1 MKLKLY
7 TLLLIV
13 AGFCSDVTAQFQK
26 LMDFNG
32 IETGSY
38 PYFAALYFDGIYLY
52 GSNTNSGLNGDGTIF
67 KILPDGT
74 GFTKLYDLLD
84 DVTGQSSQ
92 SSLISDGTYLYGTA
106 ADGGPNNHGTVY
118 RLKKD
123 GTEFTVLY
131 DFPGELTGL
140 DPEGG
145 LYFDG
150 TYLYGGTVNGGVY
163 GGGVLYKI
171 KPDGSDFNVV
181 FNFDCLPS
189 GCSLYGAVVS
199 DGVYLY
205 GMTVGGGS
213 GNLGT
218 AFRIK
223 PDGTDYLKLMDM
235 IDDPNGAWGYASF
248 VLDDGMLYGITNNGG
263 EDNRGTIFK
272 IATDGTGYQKLLD
285 FDDDN
290 GAQPL
295 GSLILVGTTLYG
307 MAELGGADYLG
318 TLYQLETDGSNFT
331 ILHEFDG
338 PETGGLPFGTLVF
351 VNGALFGM
359 TNSGGANE
367 QGVIFRYGE
376 MTESVQNMI
385 IETTAVAP
393 NPNAGQFHITM
404 SAKINADAPL
414 NIYNLIG
421 ELIYRG
427 NFENGD
433 ISIQNITP
441 GMYVYEIIAD
451 NKYTGSFIVE

>member
-1 MKLKLY
+1 
-7 TLLLIV
+7 
-13 AGFCSDVTAQFQK
+13 
-26 LMDFNG
+26 MDFNG
-32 IETGSY
+32 VETGSY
-38 PYFAALYFDGIYLY
+38 PYFAALLYDGTYLY

-131 DFPGELTGL
+131 DFPGELTGFY
-140 DPEGG
+140 PEGG

-150 TYLYGGTVNGGVY
+150 TYLYGGTVNGGVF

-171 KPDGSDFNVV
+171 RPDGTEFSIVLD
-181 FNFDCLPS
+181 FDCIVS

-199 DGVYLY
+199 DGTYFY
-205 GMTVGGGS
+205 GMTRGGGTD
-213 GNLGT
+213 GLGT
-218 AFRIK
+218 VFKIK
-223 PDGTDYLKLMDM
+223 PDGTDFIKLMDM

-272 IATDGTGYQKLLD
+272 IATDGSNYQKLVD
-285 FDDDN
+285 FDNDN

-307 MAELGGADYLG
+307 MAELGGDDYLG
-318 TLYQLETDGSNFT
+318 TLYQLETDGSNF
-331 ILHEFDG
+331 ILLHEFDG
-338 PETGGLPFGTLVF
+338 AETGSLPYGTLVY

-376 MTESVQNMI
+376 MTESVHNTI
-385 IETTAVAP
+385 IETTSVSP
-393 NPNAGQFHITM
+393 NPNMGQFHITI
-404 SAKINADAPL
+404 SAVINADAPL
-414 NIYNLIG
+414 NIYNLLG
-421 ELIYRG
+421 ELIYTG
-427 NFENGD
+427 DFENGD
-433 ISIQNITP
+433 ITLANITP
-441 GMYVYEIIAD
+441 GMYVYEIISD
-451 NKYTGSFIVE
+451 YKYTGSFIVE